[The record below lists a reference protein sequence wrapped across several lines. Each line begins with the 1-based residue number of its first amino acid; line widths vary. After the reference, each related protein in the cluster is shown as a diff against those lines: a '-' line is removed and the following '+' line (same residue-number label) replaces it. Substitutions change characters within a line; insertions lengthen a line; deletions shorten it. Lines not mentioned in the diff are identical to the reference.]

1 MKESLKVAVIGGGSS
16 YTPELIEGFIH
27 YHAQFP
33 VAELWLVDVPEGQE
47 KLEVVGALAQRM
59 IDRAGVPMRLSLT
72 LNRREA
78 IRGADFVVTQ
88 IRVGRLPARIRDE
101 RIPLHHDCIGQETT
115 GAGGFAK
122 GLRTIPVILDIC
134 RDIRELS
141 PDAWMINFTNPT
153 GMVTEA
159 VLKYGGVKNVG
170 LCNLAIGTRMQIADM
185 FQVDRHDVHFEW
197 IGINHLNWAT
207 NIRAGAADVTGRLFD
222 AGSTK
227 QGVTVQNIPDL
238 GWDPTF
244 LRSVGMLPC
253 SYLRYYYQTDTMLA
267 EEREQ
272 ANTEG
277 TRGEVV
283 QRLEAELF
291 NLYRDPALAT
301 KPPQLAKRGGAY
313 YSLAAVELMASIFTD
328 RGDVQTVNVRNG
340 SILPFLPEEA
350 SIEVNAVIDRD
361 GAHPLA
367 IQTPVPP
374 QIRGLLQAVKAYEE
388 LTIEAAV
395 HGDYLAALQALTIHP
410 LVTAGKTA
418 RALLDEILEANR
430 DYLPQFFSPRR
441 DSEPSIS

>member
-1 MKESLKVAVIGGGSS
+1 MNPSLKVAVIGGGSS
-16 YTPELIEGFIH
+16 YTPELIEGLIQ
-27 YHAQFP
+27 YHTQFP
-33 VAELWLVDVPEGQE
+33 VSEVWLVDVPEGQE
-47 KLEVVGALAQRM
+47 KLEIVGALAQRM
-59 IDRAGVPMRLSLT
+59 IARAGVSMQLKTT

-78 IRGADFVVTQ
+78 IRDADFVVTQ
-88 IRVGRLPARIRDE
+88 IRVGRLPARVRDE
-101 RIPLHHDCIGQETT
+101 RIPLHYDCIGQETT

-134 RDIRELS
+134 RDIQELA

-159 VLKYGGVKNVG
+159 VLKYGHVKNVG
-170 LCNLAIGTRMQIADM
+170 LCNLAIGTRMQIAEM
-185 FQVDRHDVHFEW
+185 AHVARHDVHFEW

-207 NIRAGAADVTGRLFD
+207 NIRAGTEDLMPRLFD
-222 AGSTK
+222 AGTT
-227 QGVTVQNIPDL
+227 GVQVQNIPDL

-267 EEREQ
+267 DERER
-272 ANTEG
+272 AKTEG

-291 NLYRDPALAT
+291 DLYRDPALAT

-313 YSLAAVELMASIFTD
+313 YSLAAVELMASIYGD
-328 RGDVQTVNVRNG
+328 RGDVQTVNVQNG
-340 SILPFLPEEA
+340 TILPFLPPDA

-361 GAHPLA
+361 GPHPLA
-367 IQTPVPP
+367 IKTPVPP
-374 QIRGLLQAVKAYEE
+374 QIRGLLQVVKAYEE

-395 HGDYLAALQALTIHP
+395 HGSYEAALQALTIHP

-418 RALLDEILEANR
+418 RALLDEILAANR
-430 DYLPQFFSPRR
+430 DYLPQFFSSR
-441 DSEPSIS
+441 DA